1 MDTPGM
7 DKWDTTFTKH
17 EVVEKSPEE
26 NGIERQIE
34 YLFIKF
40 PVMMDNRDIVQEKK
54 VWKEYNG
61 DNNRF
66 LSLSKSIVH
75 PSHPVQK
82 KVVRAEMIL
91 SGIYLHEN
99 SPNNTSIFMVNNVDL
114 KLNSDF
120 VNKAAR
126 KSPKD
131 FHENLTKYCKKMSK

>member
-7 DKWDTTFTKH
+7 DKWDSTFSKH
-17 EVVEKSPEE
+17 EVVEKYPEE

-40 PVMMDNRDIVQEKK
+40 PLMMDNRDIVQEKK

-61 DNNRF
+61 DNNSF
-66 LSLSKSIVH
+66 LSISRSIVH
-75 PSHPVQK
+75 PSHPPQK

-91 SGIYLHEN
+91 SAIYLREN
-99 SPNNTSIFMVNNVDL
+99 SPNNTFIFMVNNVDL
-114 KLNSDF
+114 KAKSDL
-120 VNKAAR
+120 VNKIAR

-131 FHENLTKYCKKMSK
+131 YLENLIKQCKKMNK

>member
-7 DKWDTTFTKH
+7 GKWDTTFTKH
-17 EVVEKSPEE
+17 AVVENYPEE

-40 PVMMDNRDIVQEKK
+40 PLMMDNRDIVQEKK

-82 KVVRAEMIL
+82 KVVRAEMII

-99 SPNNTSIFMVNNVDL
+99 SPNDTSIFMVNNVDL

-131 FHENLTKYCKKMSK
+131 FLENLTKYCRKMSK